1 MALNCLIEMHN
12 IIFYDEARSTIKVRL
27 GVDNKY
33 ELKLEAIFSFWNQ
46 GNIDG
51 LSRYHEENGSMSQRR
66 VLIVEDDFDG
76 AEVLG
81 AYLKRDG
88 FQTRHVADG
97 YQALE
102 QHAQWRPDLV
112 LLDIMLPGL
121 SGNDV
126 MAAIRQHSTT
136 PVIMVTAVGSESNR
150 INSLLYGADDYV
162 VKPYNPGEV
171 VARVHAVLRRW
182 SGSAQDRRQCL
193 RHGNL
198 VVDVE
203 AAQASIDV
211 DGACQ
216 PIDLTRTEF
225 SMLAML
231 MARPTRMFSRAELL
245 ERCLPESD
253 ALERVVDV
261 HIYNLRRKLE
271 QVNVQDVLLTVRGL
285 GYRFSNVS

>member
-1 MALNCLIEMHN
+1 M
-12 IIFYDEARSTIKVRL
+12 
-27 GVDNKY
+27 
-33 ELKLEAIFSFWNQ
+33 NQ
-46 GNIDG
+46 RKI
-51 LSRYHEENGSMSQRR
+51 
-66 VLIVEDDFDG
+66 LIVEDDFDG
-76 AEVLG
+76 AEVLS

-88 FQTRHVADG
+88 FQTKHVADG
-97 YQALE
+97 YKALE

-126 MAAIRQHSTT
+126 MAAIRQHATT
-136 PVIMVTAVGSESNR
+136 PVIMVTAVGNESNR

-182 SGSAQDRRQCL
+182 NSDKQGHTQCL
-193 RHGNL
+193 RHGAL
-198 VVDVE
+198 IVDVE
-203 AAQASIDV
+203 AAQASV
-211 DGACQ
+211 EVGERCQ
-216 PIDLTRTEF
+216 PLELTRTEF
-225 SMLAML
+225 NMLAML
-231 MARPTRMFSRAELL
+231 MNRPTRMFSRSELL

-271 QVNVQDVLLTVRGL
+271 QVGIKDVLMTVRGL
-285 GYRFSNVS
+285 GYRFSNMS

>member
-1 MALNCLIEMHN
+1 
-12 IIFYDEARSTIKVRL
+12 
-27 GVDNKY
+27 
-33 ELKLEAIFSFWNQ
+33 
-46 GNIDG
+46 
-51 LSRYHEENGSMSQRR
+51 MSLRR

-76 AEVLG
+76 AEVLS
-81 AYLKRDG
+81 AYLSRDG

-97 YQALE
+97 RQALE

-126 MAAIRQHSTT
+126 LAAIRQHAST

-162 VKPYNPGEV
+162 VKPYNPSEV

-182 SGSAQDRRQCL
+182 GNNAQARTRCL

-198 VVDVE
+198 IVDIDAVQVSVE
-203 AAQASIDV
+203 A
-211 DGACQ
+211 DGVRQ
-216 PIDLTRTEF
+216 PLELTRTEF
-225 SMLAML
+225 NLLAML
-231 MARPTRMFSRAELL
+231 MACPTRMFSRAELL
-245 ERCLPESD
+245 AGCLPESD
-253 ALERVVDV
+253 ALERVVDA

-271 QVNVQDVLLTVRGL
+271 RAGISDVLQTVRGL
-285 GYRFSNVS
+285 GYRFCNVL